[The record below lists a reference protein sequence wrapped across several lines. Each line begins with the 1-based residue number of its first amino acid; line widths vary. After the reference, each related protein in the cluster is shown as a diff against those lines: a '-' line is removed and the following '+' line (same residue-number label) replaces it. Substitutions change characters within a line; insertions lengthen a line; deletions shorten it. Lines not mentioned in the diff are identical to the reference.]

1 MLENVEYNGNNF
13 SILYGDRYSE
23 NGFSGMKSLLAIEYF
38 NNAENGLCVS
48 GSRDSMQVLKFSQVA
63 TKINK
68 NIEVFIPTGKDTE
81 MISQLKKTKA
91 NINRIPYGYKTVLN
105 KRSRDC
111 AEEKNMKSVQVGML
125 EEFAFSN
132 IEKIY
137 QKLTKG
143 IDFNLYNDIIF
154 PVGSG
159 TSLIGFCRFCQS
171 NGIKNKIIGV
181 SCGMSIDKVLKDNC
195 ESFPDVNLEI
205 VQSNYKYDF
214 KFKNN
219 LGLNETYEAK
229 LLDFTKDNDLLIT
242 VDL

>member
-1 MLENVEYNGNNF
+1 MLENVEYDGNNF

-125 EEFAFSN
+125 EEFAFKS
-132 IEKIY
+132 K
-137 QKLTKG
+137 
-143 IDFNLYNDIIF
+143 
-154 PVGSG
+154 
-159 TSLIGFCRFCQS
+159 
-171 NGIKNKIIGV
+171 
-181 SCGMSIDKVLKDNC
+181 IDKR
-195 ESFPDVNLEI
+195 
-205 VQSNYKYDF
+205 Y
-214 KFKNN
+214 
-219 LGLNETYEAK
+219 
-229 LLDFTKDNDLLIT
+229 
-242 VDL
+242 